1 MRVDKDVAKL
11 KVSDVV
17 AVNMMCTAAR
27 VCLCWHPTWDLNFH
41 IGSEKVE
48 KKERESKQTKTQ
60 NKAPVRAL
68 EQPAC

>member
-1 MRVDKDVAKL
+1 MKVDKDVAKL

-27 VCLCWHPTWDLNFH
+27 VSLCWHPTWDLNFH

-48 KKERESKQTKTQ
+48 KKRERKQT
-60 NKAPVRAL
+60 NKNPK
-68 EQPAC
+68 

>member
-17 AVNMMCTAAR
+17 AVHMMCTVAR
-27 VCLCWHPTWDLNFH
+27 VSLCWHPTWDLNFH

-48 KKERESKQTKTQ
+48 KKKREKANKQKP
-60 NKAPVRAL
+60 KIKPL
-68 EQPAC
+68 